1 MPVRHND
8 SGDNC
13 MFYGIITNS
22 HLNNMLEID
31 AEGLTYIC
39 ESILLMLEVLSSQP
53 NNQSK
58 RARWQRQRRPVLQS
72 VDAAA
77 RLPVSVIC
85 EWKTT
90 RASRTRQLTW
100 KSTSDDEKR
109 TGVGSPRPLC
119 ADTVKRRNVGRLST
133 CDPTEPNLFAYIL

>member
-58 RARWQRQRRPVLQS
+58 RAR
-72 VDAAA
+72 
-77 RLPVSVIC
+77 
-85 EWKTT
+85 
-90 RASRTRQLTW
+90 
-100 KSTSDDEKR
+100 
-109 TGVGSPRPLC
+109 
-119 ADTVKRRNVGRLST
+119 
-133 CDPTEPNLFAYIL
+133 